1 MAVIM
6 MLWVEASDWKWHG
19 TQINRPLSEELGKRT
34 SGQKQVFGFGRKREK
49 GSDSTRR
56 LGRITTRKCKAWERM
71 HSAKH
76 RDRGSGSKRPSGSL
90 KIATMPSAHQR
101 RCAPRLQERTE
112 RPVSQTKSTHA
123 PLLVWPPVCILC
135 AAAAQA
141 SHAHAHARL
150 LDRQAQASQPSTFA
164 RDIIAP
170 NPCTC
175 HGPSK
180 NRPES
185 LCLARSLP
193 LGRSATPIAIARRRR
208 G

>member
-90 KIATMPSAHQR
+90 KIATMPSAHCPPKKMCTKRGLSARSHKPNQHMR
-101 RCAPRLQERTE
+101 RCLSGLQ
-112 RPVSQTKSTHA
+112 
-123 PLLVWPPVCILC
+123 LVC